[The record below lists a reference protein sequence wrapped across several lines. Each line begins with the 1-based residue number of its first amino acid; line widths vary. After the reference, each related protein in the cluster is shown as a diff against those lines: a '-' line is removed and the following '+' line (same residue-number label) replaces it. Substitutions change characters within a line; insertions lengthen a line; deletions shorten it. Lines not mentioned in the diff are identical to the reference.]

1 VRLIPAVCCL
11 SPRARGPYTAGRS
24 SALLESDRT
33 EETVADAVGSRQGW
47 CSGCRRAAVFSAA
60 LLEKARPP
68 GSLLDLH
75 CREAVANRHHD
86 GGCLVLHNH
95 ASNLLVVLSHLFRF
109 KYFLAPLFHPYYTYL
124 QIVTRTFTNHEHW
137 PD

>member
-1 VRLIPAVCCL
+1 LVFWVPA
-11 SPRARGPYTAGRS
+11 
-24 SALLESDRT
+24 
-33 EETVADAVGSRQGW
+33 
-47 CSGCRRAAVFSAA
+47 CRRVFSCVVGKGKAA
-60 LLEKARPP
+60 P

-75 CREAVANRHHD
+75 CTEVVANRHHD

-109 KYFLAPLFHPYYTYL
+109 KYFLAPLFHLYYTYL
-124 QIVTRTFTNHEHW
+124 QIVTRTFTNNEHW